1 MNLDINNIVNT
12 LKENKFIEKFINELT
27 QYIENSTKQK
37 GESKLEINDNQ
48 KIISKYKDEILT
60 KRNDILQ
67 NHAEQT
73 KEKGEMYYIYSRASN
88 ENNSYNLY
96 PCEKGRE
103 HEVITKTKEELPEGS
118 EIGSVL
124 RNKEGNITLDNE
136 TTEQVKNEIEEMIE
150 EQIEKQTQYLESK
163 RIEGHIYEAGEK
175 VNGTIWLYDLQDI
188 EKGEAEGIE
197 EIEFPP
203 DLYEKAKEE
212 DRFIYTNGEYQKY
225 DNA

>member
-27 QYIENSTKQK
+27 QYVENSTKQK
-37 GESKLEINDNQ
+37 GETKVEINNNQ
-48 KIISKYKDEILT
+48 KITSKYKNEILT
-60 KRNDILQ
+60 KRNEILQ
-67 NHAEQT
+67 NQAEQT
-73 KEKGEMYYIYSRASN
+73 KEKGEMYYIYSKASN
-88 ENNSYNLY
+88 QSNSYNLY
-96 PCEKGRE
+96 PCEKGKE

-118 EIGSVL
+118 GIGSIL

-136 TTEQVKNEIEEMIE
+136 TTEQVTKEIEKMIE

-163 RIEGHIYEAGEK
+163 RIEGHIYEVGEK
-175 VNGTIWLYDLQDI
+175 SNGTIWLYDIQDI

-203 DLYEKAKEE
+203 NLYETAKKG
-212 DRFIYTNGEYQKY
+212 DKFIYQNGEYQKY
-225 DNA
+225 EI